1 MLQVE
6 HFAPPLEQKPKA
18 NPFLQEGLANLIH
31 EQFSPAYTYDRAN
44 RAQDTERTPEQT
56 VGKATQDKLVDILP
70 AFSLDHGYTFTKADQ
85 IAPGASLDFS
95 PAKPVAEIS
104 SLSAKAK
111 APELHP
117 FLAALKGAPEAV
129 EEKLQTKFAENLRS
143 PLIET
148 RPKENLNIAGTTA
161 NFEAENCYQS
171 MQINPNE
178 GWSKTITTLPDLSA
192 TRIETRFADKTS
204 SLAYLDHLGR
214 RIHES
219 NFDNSG
225 KLTSLTETLYEN
237 QEQPSLATSQRISK
251 DGITSVV
258 SLNSLNKVTP
268 NKSET
273 LARSA

>member
-18 NPFLQEGLANLIH
+18 SPFLQEGLANLIH
-31 EQFSPAYTYDRAN
+31 EQFSPAYTYNRAG
-44 RAQDTERTPEQT
+44 RAQDTTSASGET
-56 VGKATQDKLVDILP
+56 VGKTTQQKLVDVLP
-70 AFSLDHGYTFTKADQ
+70 AFSLDHGYTFTKTEQ
-85 IAPGASLDFS
+85 TAPEAPLDFA
-95 PAKPVAEIS
+95 PAKPIAES
-104 SLSAKAK
+104 SSIRTKAK
-111 APELHP
+111 TPEPHP
-117 FLAALKGAPEAV
+117 FLAALKGAPEAA
-129 EEKLQTKFAENLRS
+129 EETLQTRFAEDFRS

-148 RPKENLNIAGTTA
+148 RQKENLSTVSTTA

-219 NFDNSG
+219 NFDHSG

-237 QEQPSLATSQRISK
+237 PEQPSLATSQRISK
-251 DGITSVV
+251 DDITSVV
-258 SLNSLNKVTP
+258 SLNSFNKVTP
-268 NKSET
+268 DKSET